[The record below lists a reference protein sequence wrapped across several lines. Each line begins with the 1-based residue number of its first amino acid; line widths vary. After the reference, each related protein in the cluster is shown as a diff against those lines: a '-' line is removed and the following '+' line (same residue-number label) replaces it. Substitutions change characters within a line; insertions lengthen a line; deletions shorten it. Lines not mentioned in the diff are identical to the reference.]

1 MSRATWVA
9 RGWLVAAI
17 PFWAITSDLVAK
29 SLPVILSCE
38 NERAVKDIIKILNKI
53 LFTIISI

>member
-38 NERAVKDIIKILNKI
+38 NDRTATDKMRTLNKI
-53 LFTIISI
+53 LFTINNI